1 MKAFSC
7 QNRRGRPTG
16 DPGTHG
22 AGADAGCPT
31 GPTADRE
38 EVSRMGTLTDL
49 RRSMAPDDVAE
60 LIKLWDSL
68 REAAISDADRH
79 EIDEIFSRQ
88 LP

>member
-1 MKAFSC
+1 
-7 QNRRGRPTG
+7 
-16 DPGTHG
+16 
-22 AGADAGCPT
+22 
-31 GPTADRE
+31 
-38 EVSRMGTLTDL
+38 MGTLTDL

-60 LIKLWDSL
+60 LIALWDSL